1 MFPGVGRWL
10 YAHVSFTQSV
20 KGKACVL
27 VGGLGGREEKEREGE
42 KERRRENKGTEND
55 TPAGSGAG
63 EEGLRR
69 HKCFPWEQ
77 IWSTWKRKPDGEVV
91 SPAQEEMSLQRCLI

>member
-27 VGGLGGREEKEREGE
+27 VSGLGGREGE
-42 KERRRENKGTEND
+42 KERWRENKGMEND

-69 HKCFPWEQ
+69 HKCFPCEQ
-77 IWSTWKRKPDGEVV
+77 IWSTWKRKPVWR
-91 SPAQEEMSLQRCLI
+91 SPAQEEMSL